1 MLTRVKTCAK
11 EKLFTQKKKKKKR
24 QKNKNKKEREREG

>member
-11 EKLFTQKKKKKKR
+11 RKIVHAKKKKR